1 MRVGDGEEVGLDGS
15 VLTMDQPLSE
25 PTEVEVVTVPTAVLR
40 GGSGWRGPVRVRTV
54 AAQLPLGD
62 WKLLGLGGWS
72 GGVTYSR
79 EVEVPAG
86 ADAVLDLG
94 RVRGSV
100 SVEVDGVEAGEAFC
114 PPYRF
119 ELPRTAAG
127 LVRVEVTVNN
137 TLAPY
142 LAEATPTAW
151 AFPAQL
157 SSGLL
162 GPVTLRVR
170 DRQGTGGVA

>member
-1 MRVGDGEEVGLDGS
+1 M
-15 VLTMDQPLSE
+15 
-25 PTEVEVVTVPTAVLR
+25 
-40 GGSGWRGPVRVRTV
+40 
-54 AAQLPLGD
+54 
-62 WKLLGLGGWS
+62 
-72 GGVTYSR
+72 TYSQ

-86 ADAVLDLG
+86 ADPVLDLG

-100 SVEVDGVEAGEAFC
+100 SVAVDGVGVGEAFC

-119 ELPRTAAG
+119 ELPGTAG
-127 LVRVEVTVNN
+127 RLVRVEVTVNN
-137 TLAPY
+137 TLAPC

-170 DRQGTGGVA
+170 DRQGAGGVA

>member
-1 MRVGDGEEVGLDGS
+1 M
-15 VLTMDQPLSE
+15 
-25 PTEVEVVTVPTAVLR
+25 
-40 GGSGWRGPVRVRTV
+40 
-54 AAQLPLGD
+54 
-62 WKLLGLGGWS
+62 
-72 GGVTYSR
+72 TYSR

-86 ADAVLDLG
+86 SDPVLDLG

-100 SVEVDGVEAGEAFC
+100 SVVVDGECVGEAFC

-119 ELPRTAAG
+119 QLPGTAG
-127 LVRVEVTVNN
+127 RLVRLDVTVNN

-151 AFPAQL
+151 AFPSQL

-162 GPVTLRVR
+162 GSVTLRIR
-170 DRQGTGGVA
+170 D